1 MKERFESGKG
11 AVIVLE
17 NPVKR
22 KNEMEVVCEQKQ
34 EN

>member
-17 NPVKR
+17 NPDKR
-22 KNEMEVVCEQKQ
+22 INQIEVVCE
-34 EN
+34 

>member
-1 MKERFESGKG
+1 MKEKFESGKG

-22 KNEMEVVCEQKQ
+22 KNEMEVVCEHKHK
-34 EN
+34 N